1 MTYDLGLPVL
11 EPHVLDLPAW
21 AALLTALCVI
31 VGAGLTLIGSVGLLR
46 LPSFYRRLHA
56 PTLGT
61 TLGAGAILIGSM
73 IFFSALDARPVLHEI
88 LITVFL
94 TLTSPVS
101 FILLMRATR
110 HRALELQGQNPAE

>member
-1 MTYDLGLPVL
+1 MTDGV
-11 EPHVLDLPAW
+11 DLPAW
-21 AALLTALCVI
+21 GALLTALCVAF
-31 VGAGLTLIGSVGLLR
+31 GSGLTLVGSVGLLR
-46 LPSFYRRLHA
+46 LPSFYQRLHA

-61 TLGAGAILIGSM
+61 TLGTGSILIGSM